1 MHPLITV
8 DELSSVLASVVVLDV
23 RWKLGGPPGEDEYA
37 KGHVPGARYVDLE
50 TALAAPAGVGGRH
63 PLPSPSVF
71 ESAMRAVGVSPGV
84 LVVGYDDFRSMGAAR
99 LWWLLRHH
107 GHTDV
112 RVLDGGWAAWR
123 EAGLPV
129 ETGTGAPVASGTFT
143 AVAPGVLPVL
153 DAASAASLASSG
165 VLLDVRDAERYRGE
179 VEPID
184 PVAGH
189 IPGAVNDPATA
200 NLLPDG
206 RFRPADE
213 IRSRL
218 DALGVGDGSV
228 GAYCGSGVTA
238 AQELL
243 ALEVAGIS
251 GAALYAGSWSD
262 WITDPAR
269 PVATGPTPS

>member
-1 MHPLITV
+1 MNPLIAV
-8 DELSSVLASVVVLDV
+8 DELASVLLSVVVLDV

-37 KGHVPGARYVDLE
+37 AGHVAGARYVDLE
-50 TALAAPAGVGGRH
+50 AALAAPAGEGGRH
-63 PLPSPSVF
+63 PLPLPKVF
-71 ESAMRAVGVSPGV
+71 EAAMRAAGVSADVP
-84 LVVGYDDFRSMGAAR
+84 VVVYDDFRSMGAAR
-99 LWWLLRHH
+99 AWWLLRHH
-107 GHTDV
+107 GHSDV

-129 ETGTGAPVASGTFT
+129 EAGTPAPPEPGSFT
-143 AVAPGVLPVL
+143 AAVPGVLPVL
-153 DAASAASLASSG
+153 DADSAADLVSSG

-179 VEPID
+179 LEPID

-189 IPGAVNDPATA
+189 IPGAVNDPASG
-200 NLLPDG
+200 NLAADG
-206 RFRPADE
+206 RFRSAAE
-213 IRSRL
+213 IRARL
-218 DALGVGDGSV
+218 DALGVGAGPV

-269 PVATGPTPS
+269 PVATGA

>member
-1 MHPLITV
+1 MNSLITA
-8 DELSSVLASVVVLDV
+8 DELAAVLDSVLVLDV
-23 RWKLGGPPGEDEYA
+23 RWRLGGPPGDDEYVA
-37 KGHVPGARYVDLE
+37 GHVPGARFVDLKS
-50 TALAAPAGVGGRH
+50 ALAAPAGAGGRH

-71 ESAMRAVGVSPGV
+71 EAAMRAVGVSPGV
-84 LVVGYDDFRSMGAAR
+84 SVVAYDDFRSMAAAR

-107 GHTDV
+107 GHADV
-112 RVLDGGWAAWR
+112 RVLDGGWAAWGD
-123 EAGLPV
+123 AALPV
-129 ETGTGAPVASGTFT
+129 ETGTPAPITPGTFA
-143 AVAPGVLPVL
+143 AVVPGLLPVL
-153 DAASAASLASSG
+153 DADSAADLASSG

-189 IPGAVNDPATA
+189 IPGALNDPATA
-200 NLLPDG
+200 NLAADG
-206 RFRPADE
+206 RFRSASE
-213 IRSRL
+213 LRARL
-218 DALGVGDGSV
+218 ASLGVDSGTAV

-243 ALEVAGIS
+243 ALEVAGVT

-269 PVATGPTPS
+269 PVATGD